1 MKKIILIISLLLTLN
16 NYSQSTIKDTLTIG
30 KSLVKRSITISLP
43 ASYEK
48 EKTKTYPL
56 LIVLDGDYLLAPFEG
71 VLKYGNYWDDLPE
84 MIIVGINQNN
94 NDERFDDSE
103 TDDMGLPKGK
113 GADFFEF
120 IGSKVVNYINEKYRI
135 NNFKII
141 AGQDITAGY
150 LNFYLYKDNP
160 VFNAYI
166 ALSPE
171 FAEGMEGR
179 LIDRFQAIK
188 ENIFYY
194 QAVAD
199 GDVKAIKE
207 KVVLF
212 DQAIKQITVPSLNYK
227 YDEIKGT
234 SHYSMVLQAIPN
246 ALYHFFESY
255 QPISTNEF
263 QNKIVVL
270 KEGYVDYL
278 RKRYEKTEKT
288 LNYKM
293 TIRFNDF
300 KAIYAAIMKNKAYN
314 ELEELAQEANKNYP
328 KSMLG
333 DFYLASYYEQKGDF
347 KRASKTYL
355 NAFPKEPIGDI
366 DKDKMINKSDELRA
380 KMDKQQ

>member
-1 MKKIILIISLLLTLN
+1 MNKIIVLFSLFITFNSLGQT
-16 NYSQSTIKDTLTIG
+16 TVKDTLEMNKTSI
-30 KSLVKRSITISLP
+30 KRSITISLP

-48 EKTKTYPL
+48 DKTKTYPL
-56 LIVLDGDYLLAPFEG
+56 LIVLDGDYLLPPFEG
-71 VLKYGNYWDDLPE
+71 VLRYGNYWDDLPE
-84 MIIVGINQNN
+84 MIIVGIDQNA
-94 NDERFDDSE
+94 NDERFNDTE
-103 TDDMGLPKGK
+103 TDDAGLPKDK

-120 IGSKVVNYINEKYRI
+120 VGSKLLNYLNQKYRI

-141 AGQDITAGY
+141 AGQDVTAGY
-150 LNFYLYKDNP
+150 LNFYLYKDVP
-160 VFNAYI
+160 IFNAYI
-166 ALSPE
+166 LLSPE
-171 FAEGMEGR
+171 FADGMEPR
-179 LIDRFQAIK
+179 LIDRLQAIK

-194 QAVAD
+194 QAIAD
-199 GDVKAIKE
+199 GDVKSIKE
-207 KVVLF
+207 KVVQF
-212 DQAIKQITVPSLNYK
+212 DEAIKQITVPTLNYK
-227 YDEIKGT
+227 FDEIKGT

-255 QPISTNEF
+255 QPISNNEY
-263 QNKIVVL
+263 QSKLVVL

-288 LNYKM
+288 LGYKM
-293 TIRFNDF
+293 KIRFNDF
-300 KAIYAAIMKNKAYN
+300 KAVYAAIMKNQAYN

-333 DFYLASYYEQKGDF
+333 DFYLASYYEQKGDL

-380 KMDKQQ
+380 KMDKQ

>member
-1 MKKIILIISLLLTLN
+1 MNKIILLLLSFITLSSV
-16 NYSQSTIKDTLTIG
+16 SQSTIKDTLTMN
-30 KSLVKRSITISLP
+30 KNAAKRSITISLP

-48 EKTKTYPL
+48 DKTKTYPL
-56 LIVLDGDYLLAPFEG
+56 LVVLDGDYLLAPFEG
-71 VLKYGNYWDDLPE
+71 VLRYGNYWDDLPE
-84 MIIVGINQNN
+84 MVIVGIDQNT

-103 TDDMGLPKGK
+103 TDENGLPKGK

-120 IGSKVVNYINEKYRI
+120 VGSKLINYINSKYRI

-141 AGQDITAGY
+141 AGQDVTAGY
-150 LNFYLYKDNP
+150 LNFYLYKDKP

-171 FAEGMEGR
+171 FAEGMEPR

-199 GDVKAIKE
+199 GDIKTIKE
-207 KVVLF
+207 KTQLF
-212 DQAIKQITVPSLNYK
+212 DTAVKQITVPTLNYK
-227 YDEIKGT
+227 YDEIKET

-255 QPISTNEF
+255 QPITTNEF
-263 QNKIVVL
+263 QNKIVIL

-278 RKRYEKTEKT
+278 RKRYTKTENT
-288 LNYKM
+288 LGYKM
-293 TIRFNDF
+293 KIRFNDF
-300 KAIYAAIMKNKAYN
+300 KAIYNAIMKNQAYN
-314 ELEELAQEANKNYP
+314 ELEELAQEANKDYP
-328 KSMLG
+328 KTMLG
-333 DFYLASYYEQKGDF
+333 DFYLASYYEQKGDL

-355 NAFPKEPIGDI
+355 NAFPKEPIGDL

-380 KMDKQQ
+380 KMDKQ